1 LVVKTGNGDEAQCLI
16 ATPMESSYPFSLT
29 AVAKAMSVK
38 KLRRDIKEGSKVPF
52 HGAGADFTDD
62 KNKQK
67 SLWRSTLTFTI

>member
-1 LVVKTGNGDEAQCLI
+1 
-16 ATPMESSYPFSLT
+16 
-29 AVAKAMSVK
+29 MSVK